1 MNSQNLVISFDYEW
15 FLAKSLAFLGPRQ
28 LARQKVNIH
37 YLSCSICC
45 SCFGDSTT
53 AGIISGRGAVLLQYV
68 GVPPVL
74 VQPLLVAELWLLR
87 SGNVSVNL
95 SRPKKVESFSVR
107 TKPGFRIGNQNQ
119 DPISLSVSESNF
131 FSWTKTFFSK
141 ISHVFL
147 LLSVI
152 NVSKS
157 LK

>member
-1 MNSQNLVISFDYEW
+1 M
-15 FLAKSLAFLGPRQ
+15 KSL
-28 LARQKVNIH
+28 

-95 SRPKKVESFSVR
+95 SRPKKVEDL
-107 TKPGFRIGNQNQ
+107 IC
-119 DPISLSVSESNF
+119 
-131 FSWTKTFFSK
+131 
-141 ISHVFL
+141 L
-147 LLSVI
+147 LLKTDLYYGGIYVPDSAI
-152 NVSKS
+152 PTTYSKNNNS
-157 LK
+157 CDISCQIHFEGILMFTNLIQILLTEF